1 MTQVLTTDQRQQ
13 GFKRLLKILSN
24 KNLRR
29 QEAVRKLIEPV
40 KVKKLDSEGATLE
53 KDRVYKSSEDASE
66 LVKQLVNSDRYPI
79 AVDGQYLKRTDI
91 SGGRE
96 A

>member
-24 KNLRR
+24 KKLRR

-40 KVKKLDSEGATLE
+40 KVKKLDGSEFSKDPIYSDSSSATDLVKNIVNDESFPVKSEGEYLVRTDLE
-53 KDRVYKSSEDASE
+53 KKPV
-66 LVKQLVNSDRYPI
+66 
-79 AVDGQYLKRTDI
+79 
-91 SGGRE
+91 
-96 A
+96 

>member
-1 MTQVLTTDQRQQ
+1 MGGT
-13 GFKRLLKILSN
+13 ILN
-24 KNLRR
+24 DRGINY
-29 QEAVRKLIEPV
+29 
-40 KVKKLDSEGATLE
+40 SEGATLE

-79 AVDGQYLKRTDI
+79 AVDGQYLKRTDL